1 MKSMRLVAKAVF
13 FVLLSAGA
21 FLKAADA
28 PTLTV
33 KGYVP
38 DSACAFTMG
47 LSKTH

>member
-1 MKSMRLVAKAVF
+1 MRLVAKAVF

-38 DSACAFTMG
+38 DSACAFTMC